1 LGAWRARLALH
12 AGGPIGIWAPRAL
25 QAGLLHAAFFVV
37 GGLVLWGVAAAIGDP
52 AMPGLGPTA
61 AVSSMALA
69 WWLGFVAPGSSAGVG
84 VREAVLV
91 LALEPHLAA
100 DGAMLIALAL
110 RLITTFG
117 DLLFFAL
124 CVVVPRDVSADQD
137 VRQAN
142 RRAIPPILK

>member
-1 LGAWRARLALH
+1 
-12 AGGPIGIWAPRAL
+12 
-25 QAGLLHAAFFVV
+25 
-37 GGLVLWGVAAAIGDP
+37 
-52 AMPGLGPTA
+52 M
-61 AVSSMALA
+61 A

-91 LALEPHLAA
+91 LTLEPHLAG

-124 CVVVPRDVSADQD
+124 CVGHALGRFCRSRRPPGKPRP
-137 VRQAN
+137 
-142 RRAIPPILK
+142 IPPILK